1 MAESTGDGAPHEG
14 PKTID
19 ELRART
25 LQIFSRLLAYVAT
38 PLLAFIHVTL
48 AFRGQY
54 TTTLAVQAAAHLVA
68 CTGFFATRRGGVRVA
83 VLLSY
88 LVVTEIIILLH
99 YGPTITTGFI
109 AFIAILI
116 SQVYFDWRGVVAIGV
131 AIVLC
136 LSFGWYHFVV
146 LGGPIFVP
154 ALSALDQTNT
164 WVRLTVTAIT
174 VVGAAGALLVSFQK
188 GLQQAVEEAQVAL
201 GRERAARA
209 EMERIAEARAK
220 FERALADAQRQEL
233 VGRIAAG
240 AAHDLN
246 NVLTAIMAGAELTEL
261 DLDEGN
267 DEATRKGLREILEA
281 ARRGSAMGR
290 QLLSF
295 SKQQPTQPRLVGL
308 DELFP
313 SVQTLLARLLPSNV
327 KLTMDVNGGLPPVF
341 VDPAQLEQVV
351 MNLVL
356 NARDAMPH
364 GGEIRVVVGP
374 ESGPEG
380 RTGAHIAVSDEG
392 SGIPEV
398 VRGKIFDPF
407 FTTKEGGVGTG
418 LGLATVRAIAE
429 QYDGTVGVDSEMGR
443 GTTFHFWL
451 PAASAQQLSS
461 EQEGSATTTTLAR
474 RGSER
479 VLVADDDA
487 EIRRVAEKI
496 LRSGGYEVVT
506 AEDGHETI
514 ERVRDAHFDIVIL
527 DAVMPGPSGAKLV
540 AELEALRPE
549 LGMLFS
555 TGYDPGV
562 FGAAFFAD
570 GSRKLLSKPYRRKDL
585 LAAVRQ
591 VLDQRRER
599 QSNAT
604 ARRDDH
610 PSPKPPSAKNDH

>member
-1 MAESTGDGAPHEG
+1 MVEPTARATPGEG

-25 LQIFSRLLAYVAT
+25 LRIFTLLLAYVAT

-48 AFRGQY
+48 ALRGQY
-54 TTTLAVQAAAHLVA
+54 TTMLSIQAVIHVVA
-68 CTGFFATRRGGVRVA
+68 CAGYFATRRGGVRVA
-83 VLLSY
+83 VMLTYIL
-88 LVVTEIIILLH
+88 VTEIVILLH

-109 AFIAILI
+109 ASIAILI
-116 SQVYFDWRGVVAIGV
+116 SQVYFDWRGVVAVGV
-131 AIVLC
+131 AMVLC
-136 LSFGWYHFVV
+136 LVFGWYHFVV
-146 LGGPIFVP
+146 LGGPLFVP
-154 ALSALDQTNT
+154 AISALDQTIT
-164 WVRLTVTAIT
+164 WIRLALVTVT
-174 VVGAAGALLVSFQK
+174 VVGMIGALLVSFQK
-188 GLQQAVEEAQVAL
+188 GLERAVEEAEVAL
-201 GRERAARA
+201 GREREARA
-209 EMERIAEARAK
+209 EIERIAEARTK

-233 VGRIAAG
+233 IGRIAAG

-246 NVLTAIMAGAELTEL
+246 NVLTAIMTGAELSEL

-267 DEATRKGLREILEA
+267 DEATREGLREILEA
-281 ARRGSAMGR
+281 ARRASAMGR

-308 DELFP
+308 DELFS
-313 SVQTLLARLLPSNV
+313 SVRKLLARLLPSNSE
-327 KLTMDVNGGLPPVF
+327 LTMRVQEDLPLVF
-341 VDPAQLEQVV
+341 ADPAQIEQVV

-356 NARDAMPH
+356 NARDAMPD
-364 GGEIRVVVGP
+364 GGEIRVVVGT
-374 ESGPEG
+374 ESGPNG
-380 RTGAHIAVSDEG
+380 RPGVHIEVSDEG
-392 SGIPEV
+392 VGIPAVARE
-398 VRGKIFDPF
+398 KIFDPF

-429 QYDGTVGVDSEMGR
+429 QYDGTVQVDSEEGR

-451 PAASAQQLSS
+451 PAASPEQLVA
-461 EQEGSATTTTLAR
+461 EHEGSATTAALER
-474 RGSER
+474 HGSER

-496 LRSGGYEVVT
+496 LSSGGYEVVT

-514 ERVRDAHFDIVIL
+514 ELVRGAHFDIVIL

-540 AELEALRPE
+540 AELEALRPD

-591 VLDQRRER
+591 VLDHRRESQLR
-599 QSNAT
+599 
-604 ARRDDH
+604 
-610 PSPKPPSAKNDH
+610 SADNLDVSRP